1 MKATI
6 LWGGTLLGIIG
17 VVPIVQAGGPAC
29 SPALHIPLGTAPDA
43 CGPGFY
49 ATGVGGM
56 CYGPNYW
63 LVPPFPPFNGIL
75 PGKAGTWI
83 GAARN
88 GQVPQAVLAAQMAQ
102 QRPPGPGY
110 GPGGP
115 GGYPGMPPQ
124 MPPGYPGM
132 GQHMPPSHPGSPSQ
146 MPPGYPG
153 TGQHMPPGYPGMPP
167 QMPPGYPPGFPPNLP
182 VPGYQPNL
190 PVPGYEPNLPSPGYD
205 PRPVAMPAYGM
216 QQPGQGQ
223 SPTAYPVHPYARS
236 PRDFFMWREEMED
249 RQQRERRPALVP

>member
-75 PGKAGTWI
+75 PGKAGAWI
-83 GAARN
+83 GAASH
-88 GQVPQAVLAAQMAQ
+88 GQVPHAVLAAQMAQ
-102 QRPPGPGY
+102 QRPFGPGY
-110 GPGGP
+110 GPGVP

-132 GQHMPPSHPGSPSQ
+132 GQ
-146 MPPGYPG
+146 
-153 TGQHMPPGYPGMPP
+153 

-182 VPGYQPNL
+182 VPGYAPISL
-190 PVPGYEPNLPSPGYD
+190 
-205 PRPVAMPAYGM
+205 RPATIRGRWAMPAYGM

-236 PRDFFMWREEMED
+236 PRDFFMWRGNG
-249 RQQRERRPALVP
+249 RPPATGETPGTRALSRP